1 MTEPRGPTVIEP
13 LRGRKRTHRCG
24 DLRPEHAGMRA
35 RLMGWAHRLRDHGGV
50 LFMDLRDRYGITQVV
65 FRPEELGE
73 EMMERARSIGSE
85 FVVLVEGKVLKR
97 PKGSENSDLKTGGV
111 EVEAESVSILN
122 ASRTP
127 PFPLD
132 ETVTASEDLRLRY
145 RYLDLR
151 REGLQG
157 SMIFRHAMVRS
168 VREFLSD
175 QGFLE
180 IETPMLVRP
189 TPEGARDYVVPSR
202 LHPGK
207 FYALPQSPQLYKQIL
222 MVSGFDRYFQIARCL
237 RDEDLRADRQPEF
250 TQIDLEMSFVT
261 EDDVFEVVE
270 GMLAAIFRRD
280 LGREIRIPF
289 PRLTYREAM
298 ERFGSDKPD
307 LRIPF
312 EIRDV
317 TDVAGESAFEK
328 FREAKSGAPATMV
341 GVLTLPGLAGSSRRE
356 IDGWEAA
363 AKQAGAAGLAW
374 ARVKGGG
381 LDGGIAKHIAGD
393 LVPRLIATSGAAE
406 GGLLLLA
413 SGPRA
418 VVQRSLGQ
426 LRLLIG
432 NARVK
437 LDPKDF
443 RFVWVHQFPLFEW
456 LEERKEWAPA
466 HHIFTMP
473 LDEHLSHLTTDPG
486 RVHAQLY
493 DLAANGQELASGS
506 IRIHR
511 KDIQEK
517 VMEVIGM
524 GPEEARSRFG
534 FLLEAFE
541 YGAPPHGGIALGV
554 DRMVVLFHGGDS
566 IRDAIAFPKTARASS
581 LMDDAPAPIDESDLR
596 ELHLKPLP

>member
-1 MTEPRGPTVIEP
+1 VIES

-24 DLRPEHAGMRA
+24 DLRPEHAGMHA
-35 RLMGWAHRLRDHGGV
+35 RLAGWAHRVRDHGGV
-50 LFMDLRDRYGITQVV
+50 IFLDLRDRFGITQVV
-65 FRPEELGE
+65 FRPEHLGE
-73 EMMERARSIGSE
+73 EVMERARSIGSE
-85 FVVLVEGKVLKR
+85 YVVFVEGKVLNR
-97 PKGSENSDLKTGGV
+97 PRGSENLQLPTGGI
-111 EVEAESVSILN
+111 ELEADTLSILN
-122 ASRTP
+122 ESRTP

-132 ETVTASEDLRLRY
+132 DSVTASEDLRLRF

-151 REGLQG
+151 REPLQRNLA
-157 SMIFRHAMVRS
+157 FRHDMVRS
-168 VREFLSD
+168 VREYLSD
-175 QGFLE
+175 HGFLE

-189 TPEGARDYVVPSR
+189 TPEGARDYVVPAR
-202 LHPGK
+202 LHAGK

-250 TQIDLEMSFVT
+250 TQIDLEMSFVS

-270 GMLAAIFRRD
+270 GMMASIFRRD
-280 LGREIRIPF
+280 LRRELRTPF
-289 PRLTYREAM
+289 PRLTYRESM

-317 TDVAGESAFEK
+317 TDAAAESAFEK
-328 FREAKSGAPATMV
+328 FREARAAAPGSMTGALAI
-341 GVLTLPGLAGSSRRE
+341 PGLGGASRRE
-356 IDGWEAA
+356 IEGWEAG
-363 AKQAGAAGLAW
+363 AKLMGAAGLAW
-374 ARVKGGG
+374 ARVKEGAF
-381 LDGGIAKHIAGD
+381 DGGVAKHFTKETTARM
-393 LVPRLIATSGAAE
+393 LSAAHAEE
-406 GGLLLLA
+406 GSLLLLA

-418 VVQRSLGQ
+418 TVLRALGHVRTQ
-426 LRLLIG
+426 IG
-432 NARVK
+432 ASRFT

-456 LEERKEWAPA
+456 LEDRKAWAPA

-473 LDEHLSHLTTDPG
+473 LDEHLAHLKSDPG

-493 DLAANGQELASGS
+493 DLAANGHELASGS

-511 KDIQEK
+511 KDIQEQ

-524 GPEEARSRFG
+524 SREEAKSKFG

-541 YGAPPHGGIALGV
+541 YGAPPHGGIALGL
-554 DRMVVLFHGGDS
+554 DRMVVLFQGGDS
-566 IRDAIAFPKTARASS
+566 IRDAIAFPKTARATS
-581 LMDDAPAPIDESDLR
+581 LMDDAPGIIDEADLR
-596 ELHLKPLP
+596 ELHLRVTTDSKP